1 MIRAVGVTEVL
12 SALPGAVVVL
22 FALITQLGD
31 FWFTFLACGLL
42 YWLGP
47 WTPKLGRGLT
57 RDRTAMLVALLA
69 VAVALVISL
78 KGVFALPRP
87 PGAGTATHAELV
99 PAALRGVYESM
110 ATGEGFGFPSG
121 HATLSLLVW
130 GGVAWALRVGTR
142 RQRTAVA
149 ATIVALIGLSRL
161 VLGVHYLADILAGF
175 AIAGAALGIGLGVL
189 KTPERVFGLAAVVA
203 VVGLLVTGV
212 SRDSAGALG
221 VAVAGAV
228 IWSLLGEGIPE
239 PTRQGVVITALLGVA
254 SVSFF
259 LGVTF
264 GLDPTPVVVTL
275 LAGLGTGALLTLP
288 LAGERLAK
296 KV

>member
-1 MIRAVGVTEVL
+1 MMRGVGVTEVL

-87 PGAGTATHAELV
+87 PDAGTATHAELLPV
-99 PAALRGVYESM
+99 ALRGVYESM

-121 HATLSLLVW
+121 HATISLLVW
-130 GGVAWALRVGTR
+130 GGIAWALRVGTR

-149 ATIVALIGLSRL
+149 ATIIALIGLSRL
-161 VLGVHYLADILAGF
+161 VLGVHYLADIVAGF
-175 AIAGAALGIGLGVL
+175 AIAGTALALALGAL
-189 KTPERVFGLAAVVA
+189 KTPERVFGLAAVIAVA
-203 VVGLLVTGV
+203 GLLVTGV
-212 SRDSAGALG
+212 SRDSAGAVG
-221 VAVAGAV
+221 VAVAGTV
-228 IWSLLGEGIPE
+228 VWSLLGDAIPE
-239 PTRQGVVITALLGVA
+239 PTRHGVGITALLGV
-254 SVSFF
+254 VVVGTF

-264 GLDPTPVVVTL
+264 GLDPAPSLVTL
-275 LAGLGTGALLTLP
+275 LAALGTGLLLTLP

>member
-1 MIRAVGVTEVL
+1 VIRAVGVTEVL

-57 RDRTAMLVALLA
+57 RDRTAMVVALLA
-69 VAVALVISL
+69 VAVALVVSL

-87 PGAGTATHAELV
+87 PGAGTATHAELL

-130 GGVAWALRVGTR
+130 GGIAWALRVGTR

>member
-1 MIRAVGVTEVL
+1 VIRAVGVTEVL

>member
-1 MIRAVGVTEVL
+1 MIRPVGVTEVL

-69 VAVALVISL
+69 VAVALVVSL

-87 PGAGTATHAELV
+87 PGAGTATHAGLV

-130 GGVAWALRVGTR
+130 GGIAWALRVGTR
-142 RQRTAVA
+142 RQRAVVA
-149 ATIVALIGLSRL
+149 AAIIALIGLSRL
-161 VLGVHYLADILAGF
+161 VLGVHYLADVLAGF
-175 AIAGAALGIGLGVL
+175 AIAGAALALALGAL
-189 KTPERVFGLAAVVA
+189 RTPERVFGLAAVIAVA
-203 VVGLLVTGV
+203 GLLVTGA
-212 SRDSAGALG
+212 SRNSAGTLG
-221 VAVAGAV
+221 VAVAGATV
-228 IWSLLGEGIPE
+228 WSLLGETMPE
-239 PTRQGVVITALLGVA
+239 PSRHGVGLTALLGVV
-254 SVSFF
+254 SVGAL

-264 GLDPTPVVVTL
+264 GLDPSPVAVTL
-275 LAGLGTGALLTLP
+275 LAALGTGVLLTLP

>member
-47 WTPKLGRGLT
+47 WTPKLGHGLT

-69 VAVALVISL
+69 VAVALVVSL
-78 KGVFALPRP
+78 KGLFALPRP

-130 GGVAWALRVGTR
+130 GGIAWALRVGTR
-142 RQRTAVA
+142 RQRAAVA
-149 ATIVALIGLSRL
+149 ATIIALIGLSRL
-161 VLGVHYLADILAGF
+161 VLGVHYLADVLVGF
-175 AIAGAALGIGLGVL
+175 AIAGAALGLGLGVL

-203 VVGLLVTGV
+203 VVGLLVTGL

-221 VAVAGAV
+221 IAVAGAV
-228 IWSLLGEGIPE
+228 VWSLVGERIPE
-239 PTRQGVVITALLGVA
+239 PTRRGVVVTALLGVT
-254 SVSFF
+254 SVGFF

-264 GLDPTPVVVTL
+264 GLEPTPAAVTL
-275 LAGLGTGALLTLP
+275 LAGLGTGVLLSLP

>member
-22 FALITQLGD
+22 FSLITQLGD

-47 WTPKLGRGLT
+47 WTPKLGQDLT

-69 VAVALVISL
+69 VGVALVVSL

-87 PGAGTATHAELV
+87 PGAGTATHAELL

-130 GGVAWALRVGTR
+130 GGIAWALRVGTR

-149 ATIVALIGLSRL
+149 ATIIALVGLSRL
-161 VLGVHYLADILAGF
+161 VLGVHYLADIVAGF
-175 AIAGAALGIGLGVL
+175 AIAGTALVLALGAL
-189 KTPERVFGLAAVVA
+189 KTPERVFGFAAVIAVA
-203 VVGLLVTGV
+203 GLFVTGV
-212 SRDSAGALG
+212 SRNSAGALG

-228 IWSLLGEGIPE
+228 VWALLGDSIPE
-239 PTRQGVVITALLGVA
+239 PTRHGVGITALLGVV
-254 SVSFF
+254 SVGTL

-264 GLDPTPVVVTL
+264 GLDPTPGVVTL

-288 LAGERLAK
+288 LAGEQLAEK
-296 KV
+296 Y

>member
-69 VAVALVISL
+69 VGVALVVSL
-78 KGVFALPRP
+78 KGLFMLPRP
-87 PGAGTATHAELV
+87 PGAGAATHAELL

-130 GGVAWALRVGTR
+130 GGIAWALRVGTR
-142 RQRTAVA
+142 RQRTAA
-149 ATIVALIGLSRL
+149 AGTIIALIGLSRL

-175 AIAGAALGIGLGVL
+175 VIAGTAFALALGAL
-189 KTPERVFGLAAVVA
+189 KTPERVFGLAAVIA
-203 VVGLLVTGV
+203 VLGLLVTGV

-221 VAVAGAV
+221 VAVAGAAV
-228 IWSLLGEGIPE
+228 WSLLGETIPE
-239 PTRQGVVITALLGVA
+239 PTRRGVGITALLGVV
-254 SVSFF
+254 SVGTF

-264 GLDPTPVVVTL
+264 GLDPSPVAVTL

-288 LAGERLAK
+288 LAGEGLVK
-296 KV
+296 KY

>member
-57 RDRTAMLVALLA
+57 RDRTAMVVALLA
-69 VAVALVISL
+69 VAVALVVSL

-87 PGAGTATHAELV
+87 PGAGTATHAELL

-130 GGVAWALRVGTR
+130 GGIAWALRVGTR

-203 VVGLLVTGV
+203 VMGLLVTGV
-212 SRDSAGALG
+212 SRNSAGALG
-221 VAVAGAV
+221 IAVAGAV